1 MNRSFNA
8 VPVAKDVFWV
18 GAIDW
23 SIRDFHGYATQNGTT
38 YNAYLVMADKVTL
51 VDTVKARFKDELLA
65 RVASVVDPARIDYIV
80 SNHSEMDHSG
90 CLQAVADAVRPEKVF
105 ASAMGVKNLNANLH
119 PSVEIAPVADGSTL
133 SLGNKTLTFMET
145 KMLHWPDSM
154 FSYLADEQLLF
165 SQDAFGMHL
174 ASMERFDHQLP
185 EPLLQAEAAKYYANI
200 LNHLSPK
207 VQALLQKVKAMNLP
221 LKLVATDH
229 GPVWSE
235 KIPWIVGLYERWAAQ
250 LPTDRAIVVFDTMW
264 ESTAAMAQAIAE
276 GVNAA
281 GARVKLMR
289 MGPDHRSDVVTE
301 LLDAGALLAGSP
313 TLNNNI
319 FPTMADVLTYARGL
333 RPLNKLC
340 AAFGSYGW
348 SGESVKQIEQFFT
361 DMKLEKAAESVSVK
375 YVPDADALKSCY
387 DLGLAVGGKLKKVAS
402 A

>member
-1 MNRSFNA
+1 MNRSFKA

-18 GAIDW
+18 GAVDW

-51 VDTVKARFKDELLA
+51 VDTVKSHFSDELLA
-65 RVASVVDPARIDYIV
+65 RVASVVDPSRIDYIV

-90 CLQAVADAVRPEKVF
+90 ALQTVADVVHPEQVF
-105 ASAMGVKNLNANLH
+105 ASAMGAKNLVANLH
-119 PSVEIAPVADGSTL
+119 PSVTITPVADGSNL

-174 ASMERFDHQLP
+174 ASMERFDDQLP
-185 EPLLQAEAAKYYANI
+185 AELLEAEAAKYYANI

-229 GPVWSE
+229 GPVWRD
-235 KIPWIVGLYERWAAQ
+235 KIAWIVELYERWSAQ

-264 ESTAAMAQAIAE
+264 ESTALMAHAIAE
-276 GVNAA
+276 GVSAA
-281 GARVKLMR
+281 GARVKVMR
-289 MGPDHRSDVVTE
+289 MGADHRSDVITE
-301 LLDAGALLAGSP
+301 LLDSGAFLAGSP

-319 FPTMADVLTYARGL
+319 FPSMADVLTYARGL

-348 SGESVKQIEQFFT
+348 SGESVKQIEQYFA

-375 YVPDADALKSCY
+375 YVPDADAVKLCY
-387 DLGLAVGGKLKKVAS
+387 DLGQAVGAKLLAYKK
-402 A
+402 